1 MHLFLPICHIC
12 SAVIATITRCR
23 RSSVQRESGKL
34 ALEFADI
41 QENNKATFL
50 SNLSDSS
57 ESRKLRRV
65 SYATRLA
72 CANGIVLAGCSVHCR
87 KAHHLC
93 ETMFASTA
101 VCFSL
106 ASRRSI
112 VSLRLPGATGLT
124 GSADDDIDVADEDID
139 VTVQSPAPPRLRP
152 HAVRQPPQL
161 GTALTKVADIL
172 QVVYSKST
180 EPNKKPNDLCY
191 AGAYAWSGSEN

>member
-1 MHLFLPICHIC
+1 
-12 SAVIATITRCR
+12 
-23 RSSVQRESGKL
+23 
-34 ALEFADI
+34 
-41 QENNKATFL
+41 
-50 SNLSDSS
+50 
-57 ESRKLRRV
+57 
-65 SYATRLA
+65 
-72 CANGIVLAGCSVHCR
+72 
-87 KAHHLC
+87 
-93 ETMFASTA
+93 MFASTA

-180 EPNKKPNDLCY
+180 EPNKKPNDLCS